1 MKRYNNLFDKIV
13 SLDNLYEADKRA
25 RRQKSHRPEV
35 MLFDKNKDKLL
46 LDLQR
51 KLINGEY
58 ETSEYYVFK
67 IYEPKEKEIFK
78 LPYYPDR
85 IVHHAIMNI
94 MEPIWVSA
102 FVKGTYSCIRKRGIH
117 KALKDV
123 KFALDI
129 KQLGKDYCFSS
140 GLATREVLPNGDTR
154 MHNIITEG
162 FVEGTARAMIRAIDP
177 QVMDIDEEKYP
188 EYVEMAKSVIESR
201 DMDFGANGQG
211 QTYADFIMHSIVLK
225 RDLESRTVVLDNG
238 SKVDGLHYLS
248 DYANKV
254 QSGKTRKA
262 QFYRNMPNVARKL
275 NLSKTQIDT
284 IRQSNLWQ
292 KRELTEDEQNY
303 LIALLVGGTPNN
315 QSYVDT
321 IVADFA
327 YILKEEAHFYNGIA
341 EKLGYKDRTIVGQKS
356 TQDLGKETLEE
367 QKDTAFL
374 DNIEQAQERQLKE
387 LSNQREEQ
395 ENIQIGD

>member
-67 IYEPKEKEIFK
+67 IYEPKEREIFK

-123 KFALDI
+123 KFALKDEVNTQYCLKLDI
-129 KQLGKDYCFSS
+129 RKFYPSIDHDILKIIVRKKIKDKR
-140 GLATREVLPNGDTR
+140 LLNLL
-154 MHNIITEG
+154 
-162 FVEGTARAMIRAIDP
+162 
-177 QVMDIDEEKYP
+177 DEI
-188 EYVEMAKSVIESR
+188 IES
-201 DMDFGANGQG
+201 AQG
-211 QTYADFIMHSIVLK
+211 VPIG
-225 RDLESRTVVLDNG
+225 N
-238 SKVDGLHYLS
+238 YLS
-248 DYANKV
+248 QFFANLYLTYLDHWIKEQKKV
-254 QSGKTRKA
+254 RYYFRYLDDIVILGRDKQEL
-262 QFYRNMPNVARKL
+262 RNL
-275 NLSKTQIDT
+275 LYDI
-284 IRQSNLWQ
+284 
-292 KRELTEDEQNY
+292 QNY
-303 LIALLVGGTPNN
+303 LNNKLKLSFKDNWQIFKVDSRGIDFVGYRVFHTHTLLRKRIKKKFCKKIN
-315 QSYVDT
+315 
-321 IVADFA
+321 
-327 YILKEEAHFYNGIA
+327 
-341 EKLGYKDRTIVGQKS
+341 KLNKKQNLD
-356 TQDLGKETLEE
+356 
-367 QKDTAFL
+367 KDTYKQKICSYIGWIKYCNGRNL
-374 DNIEQAQERQLKE
+374 LNKMSKYKE
-387 LSNQREEQ
+387 LLEYIKE
-395 ENIQIGD
+395 